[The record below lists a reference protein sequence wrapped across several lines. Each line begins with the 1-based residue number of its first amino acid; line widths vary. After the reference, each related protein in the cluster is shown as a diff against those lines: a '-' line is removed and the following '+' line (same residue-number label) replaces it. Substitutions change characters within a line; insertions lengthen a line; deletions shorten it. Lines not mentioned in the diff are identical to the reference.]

1 MTITIN
7 VKIRDE
13 TIKKKL
19 QNHQHYHQLKL
30 INIYEYLTREEI
42 MPYDQ
47 SRITEQVT
55 FSYSPL
61 EKTSGK
67 KTIKDKD

>member
-1 MTITIN
+1 
-7 VKIRDE
+7 
-13 TIKKKL
+13 
-19 QNHQHYHQLKL
+19 
-30 INIYEYLTREEI
+30 
-42 MPYDQ
+42 MPYDK
-47 SRITEQVT
+47 SKIIEQVT

>member
-1 MTITIN
+1 
-7 VKIRDE
+7 
-13 TIKKKL
+13 
-19 QNHQHYHQLKL
+19 
-30 INIYEYLTREEI
+30 

-55 FSYSPL
+55 FSYSLL